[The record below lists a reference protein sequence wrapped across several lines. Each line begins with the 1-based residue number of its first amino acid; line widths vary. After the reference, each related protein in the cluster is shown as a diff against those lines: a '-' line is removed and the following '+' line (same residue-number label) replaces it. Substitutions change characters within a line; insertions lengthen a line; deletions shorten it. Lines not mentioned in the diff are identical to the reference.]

1 MRNRLAGHSNSY
13 HTYDF
18 DQAMT
23 GIAEAGYDAVEL
35 TAVLGWTEHVDLDA
49 PQADLRSRL
58 ADYGLDL
65 TVLSA
70 HSDLTTPEGVELGI
84 KAVRWCADYGCP
96 VMNTAIGGHS
106 SQDENESAF
115 LEGIG
120 RLAAAADEAGVD
132 VALEIH
138 GDIMATG
145 ALTVPLLERIGH
157 PRIRIAYDT
166 ANCEFY
172 GDTAAA
178 DDIATM
184 LPYLSNVHLKDKRGG
199 KGVWDF
205 PAPGDGHV
213 DFGAILR
220 TLEEG
225 GYTGPLSVEVEFSGE
240 PWPPLDEVTASM
252 TRARTHLNGLGL
264 G

>member
-18 DQAMT
+18 DQAMA
-23 GIAEAGYDAVEL
+23 GIVEAGYDAVEL
-35 TAVLGWTEHVDLDA
+35 SAVLGWTEHVDLDA
-49 PQADLRSRL
+49 PQSVVRQRL

-70 HSDLTTPEGVELGI
+70 HSDLTTPEGVDLAI
-84 KAVRWCADYGCP
+84 KAVRWCADYGIP

-106 SQDENESAF
+106 SQDENQESF
-115 LEGIG
+115 LEGIT
-120 RLAAAADEAGVD
+120 RLAAAADDAGVD

-145 ALTVPLLERIGH
+145 AKTLPLLERIGH
-157 PRIRIAYDT
+157 PRIRVAYDT

-172 GDTAAA
+172 GDTAAV
-178 DDIATM
+178 DDIALM
-184 LPYLSNVHLKDKRGG
+184 LPYLSNVHLKDKVGG
-199 KGVWDF
+199 AGVWDF
-205 PAPGDGHV
+205 PGPGAGHV
-213 DFGAILR
+213 DFAGILQV
-220 TLEEG
+220 LEAG
-225 GYTGPLSVEVEFSGE
+225 GYSGPCSVEIEFQGE
-240 PWPPLDEVTASM
+240 PWPPLEEVTAAMASS
-252 TRARTHLNGLGL
+252 RSHLNELGL